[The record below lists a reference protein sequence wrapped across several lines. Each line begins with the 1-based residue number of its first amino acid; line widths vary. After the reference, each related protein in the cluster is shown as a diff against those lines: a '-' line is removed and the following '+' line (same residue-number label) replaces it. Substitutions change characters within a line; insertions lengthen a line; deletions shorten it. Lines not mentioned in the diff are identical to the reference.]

1 MRKLTFLA
9 GFALGYVLGSRA
21 GRERYEQLR
30 KAARDLSQTPAV
42 QSATRNAKQAAGTAA
57 GNAKQAAGT
66 AAGKAADAV
75 VGKVGDRIPSSVSE
89 RVPYL
94 RDRAANG
101 TTDAWGS
108 TTR

>member
-9 GFALGYVLGSRA
+9 GLALGYVLGTRA

-30 KAARDLSQTPAV
+30 KTARDVSQTPAV
-42 QSATRNAKQAAGTAA
+42 QSAARNAKQAAGS
-57 GNAKQAAGT
+57 

-75 VGKVGDRIPSSVSE
+75 ISKAGDRLPSSVTD

-94 RDRAANG
+94 RDRVAAAADQ
-101 TTDAWGS
+101 TDAWGS
-108 TTR
+108 SGR

>member
-9 GFALGYVLGSRA
+9 GLALGYVLGTRA

-30 KAARDLSQTPAV
+30 RTAHDLSQTPAV
-42 QSATRNAKQAAGTAA
+42 QSATRNAKQAAGS
-57 GNAKQAAGT
+57 

-75 VGKVGDRIPSSVSE
+75 AGKVGDRLPTSVTD

-94 RDRAANG
+94 RDRAASES
-101 TTDAWGS
+101 TDAWGS
-108 TTR
+108 TGR

>member
-9 GFALGYVLGSRA
+9 GVALGYVLGTRA

-42 QSATRNAKQAAGTAA
+42 QSATRSAKQAAGS
-57 GNAKQAAGT
+57 

-75 VGKVGDRIPSSVSE
+75 AGKVGDRLPSSFTD

-94 RDRAANG
+94 RERSG
-101 TTDAWGS
+101 TASADGWG
-108 TTR
+108 TPGR

>member
-9 GFALGYVLGSRA
+9 GVAVGYVLGTRA

-30 KAARDLSQTPAV
+30 KTARDLSQTPAV
-42 QSATRNAKQAAGTAA
+42 QSATRNAKQAAGS
-57 GNAKQAAGT
+57 

-75 VGKVGDRIPSSVSE
+75 AVKVGDRLPSSFTD

-94 RDRAANG
+94 RERAGAASADGWG
-101 TTDAWGS
+101 TPG
-108 TTR
+108 R